1 MKKMV
6 ERLAWICV
14 LPIWF
19 IYKIRTL
26 FVGKMNAFMSLA
38 QRASQW
44 PGIWGVYRR
53 RVLFRQVGMG
63 IGREAVISFGT
74 ILSKPTAVI
83 GHGVYIGSY
92 CMLGDVQIGGNTLIA
107 DHVCIPSGAQQHG
120 ITRLDIPMKDQPG
133 EFQTIQI
140 GLDCWI
146 GSQSVILANVGN
158 HCVIGAGSVITKP
171 VGDYQIVAGNPAR
184 VIGDRY
190 QFEEERKPTFNV

>member
-74 ILSKPTAVI
+74 I
-83 GHGVYIGSY
+83 
-92 CMLGDVQIGGNTLIA
+92 
-107 DHVCIPSGAQQHG
+107 
-120 ITRLDIPMKDQPG
+120 
-133 EFQTIQI
+133 
-140 GLDCWI
+140 
-146 GSQSVILANVGN
+146 
-158 HCVIGAGSVITKP
+158 
-171 VGDYQIVAGNPAR
+171 
-184 VIGDRY
+184 
-190 QFEEERKPTFNV
+190 